1 MKRTTSLL
9 LFTPF
14 LLLGCAEDATTTE
27 PAPAPVELPERGTA
41 HVHTSEGIL
50 EVAYH
55 RDGDHVIMQGDIAV
69 RLDDFVGAMIDPA
82 ELDEAIEGGRERAAV
97 RAIGRYR
104 WPNARVPFRRDAALS
119 ATQRA
124 AVDGAIAHWEANTP
138 FRFVARTTEADFVT
152 FVPGTADG
160 ACWSQVGRV
169 GGEQTIQVNN
179 CSQGPIIHEIGHAVG
194 FWHEH
199 TRYDRNS
206 FVTVNLANVEP
217 GLEYAFN
224 RYVDEGRDGAD
235 AGDYDYGSIMHYGT
249 HAFSVNGQATITPK
263 QAGVTIG
270 QRTGLSRGDIDAAF
284 RLSSPGGTYDTG
296 PKITLHDG
304 TNYTGTSQS
313 FLPGYHAASGGQFGT
328 IGDNTTSSI
337 SIPPGMIVE
346 VWTAGVDDPRT
357 YFGTSQPSLTSPWN
371 NSISAITVER
381 AVTVYRESSQWGVSQ
396 TFRRG
401 EWKANAGHFNV
412 IGNDQISSLYVP
424 PGLVAELC
432 TSETG
437 GTCQTFEGSVNY
449 VGDALNDKVSMIRV
463 KAAVTLFQEGNL
475 WGNRKSLTPGTY
487 GSGSFAPVANNALS
501 SLVVGDGLMAT
512 VCDGSGGAGPC
523 EVYRGDVNFVGSAM
537 NDKASWIKIET
548 NVRP

>member
-1 MKRTTSLL
+1 MKRTASLF

-14 LLLGCAEDATTTE
+14 LLLGCAEDATTATPE
-27 PAPAPVELPERGTA
+27 PETIELPERGTA
-41 HVHTSEGIL
+41 YVHTSEGIV
-50 EVAYH
+50 EVDYV
-55 RDGDHVIMQGDIAV
+55 RQGDAV
-69 RLDDFVGAMIDPA
+69 RFQDDMLVPVDEFVAAMIDPDQL
-82 ELDEAIEGGRERAAV
+82 EDAIEGGHERAAV
-97 RAIGRYR
+97 RAIGRAR
-104 WPNARVPFRRDAALS
+104 WPNARIPWRFAAGLTV
-119 ATQRA
+119 AQRQ
-124 AVDGAIAHWEANTP
+124 AVEDAIAHWEANTP
-138 FRFVARTTEADFVT
+138 FRFPARTTEADFVT
-152 FVPGTADG
+152 FTAGDNNG
-160 ACWSQVGRV
+160 VCSSFVGRI
-169 GGEQTIQVNN
+169 GGDQTIEVDT
-179 CSQGPIIHEIGHAVG
+179 CPAGRIIHEIGHAVG
-194 FWHEH
+194 LYHEQ
-199 TRYDRNS
+199 TRYDRDTY
-206 FVTVNLANVEP
+206 VTINWANIQTV
-217 GLEYAFN
+217 GQDNFR
-224 RYVDEGRDGAD
+224 RYVDLGRDGAD
-235 AGDYDYGSIMHYGT
+235 AGDYDYGSIMHYGP
-249 HAFSVNGQATITPK
+249 AQFSANGLDTITPK

-270 QRTGLSRGDIDAAF
+270 QRVGLSRGDIDAAF

-304 TNYTGTSQS
+304 TNYSGASQS
-313 FLPGYHAASGGQFGT
+313 FLPGYHSASGGDFDT
-328 IGDNTTSSI
+328 IGDNRTSSI
-337 SIPPGMIVE
+337 KIPPGLIVE
-346 VWTAGVDDPRT
+346 AWVAGVDDPRT
-357 YFGTSQPSLTSPWN
+357 YFGTSQPSLASPYN
-371 NSISAITVER
+371 NSISAISVER

-432 TSETG
+432 TSESG

-449 VGDALNDKVSMIRV
+449 VGDALNDKTSMIRV

-523 EVYRGDVNFVGSAM
+523 EVYRGDVNYVGSTM
-537 NDKASWIKIET
+537 NDKASWIRIET